1 MATPFFSKTQENGS
15 NCTAAGDPGQHAPGL
30 VSRLFRNVLFLTS
43 LEVSLFALVLISEL
57 LPFWFAFRF
66 CLFVFWFLF
75 LGSLLVVGLALRE
88 ALRSPK
94 GGAFRAKR
102 RARPTTAPSLS
113 FPSSGALKVQ
123 QRNCF
128 ENQPIRLPS
137 PPRDRRSWGILAR
150 VFWQLLSLS
159 SVGLP
164 TRSPLRP
171 RTGRLPP
178 RVVGRRYPLPLGD
191 A

>member
-15 NCTAAGDPGQHAPGL
+15 NCNAAGDPGQHAPGL

-113 FPSSGALKVQ
+113 FPSSGSLKVQ